1 LTHAHHGVKIADNAN
16 MDSGMFA
23 VSRRRMIGRALM
35 VLTGLMLCLAT
46 ASASPEEKRRLVLGT
61 STAFSTFDPH
71 VVDDPGQNL
80 VRLNFYDGLTR
91 WVGTQPQLQLWL
103 AHRHDVS
110 PDGQVHTF
118 HLRSNARFHDGTPVR
133 AVDVVYSMERLL
145 ALKLGPYPL
154 FAGIVAPGGARA
166 INDSTVVFNL
176 ARPMQDFA
184 TLLPELAIVNRAL
197 VSTNE
202 KNNDW
207 GQEWLQR
214 NSAGS
219 GSYIPFRRDREGA
232 FVATRFAEHFISDWA
247 PNSIEEFEVNPVADP
262 GARVAALLRGEVG
275 GILGQLPIDQL
286 NHIRGTPG
294 FNIVEQPTLRLV
306 RGVLHNRRL
315 PTSQIDFRRLLSHAF
330 DYDGF
335 VRDLLAGTL
344 ARNGSPLPD
353 LIWGGASESR
363 GYRFDLD
370 RAREYLGRVPGPIPE
385 ITIGAVAGQAHAEMA
400 AAMLKQGLDQL
411 GINSRVVAESAEAV
425 FARSHDE
432 KQMFD
437 ILFMQETRL
446 PPDPDPW
453 IGARFG
459 CKQAGRTNY
468 SWYCNESVDALVAEA
483 RRTTD
488 AQIRWRNYTA
498 ASVLVEADA
507 AELWIGTAVRF
518 GVFGNGISGMMFSPL
533 NEGLDLRWA
542 SIDRRMAQ

>member
-1 LTHAHHGVKIADNAN
+1 MTHGHHGVKITVNAN

-23 VSRRRMIGRALM
+23 VRRRSFLDRTL
-35 VLTGLMLCLAT
+35 VFLTGLMLCSAT
-46 ASASPEEKRRLVLGT
+46 ANASPEEKRRLVLGT
-61 STAFSTFDPH
+61 STSFSTFDPH

-80 VRLNFYDGLTR
+80 IRLNFYDGLTR
-91 WVGTQPQLQLWL
+91 WVGTPPQLQLWL

-110 PDGQVHTF
+110 PDGQAHTF

-154 FAGIVAPGGARA
+154 FAGVVAPGGTRA

-184 TLLPELAIVNRAL
+184 TLLPELAIVNRSL

-207 GQEWLQR
+207 GQDWLQR

-232 FVATRFAEHFISDWA
+232 FVATRFTEHFIADWGTNA
-247 PNSIEEFEVNPVADP
+247 IDEFEVNPVVDP
-262 GARVAALLRGEVG
+262 RERVEALLKGEVG
-275 GILGQLPIDQL
+275 GILGQLPLDQL
-286 NHIRGTPG
+286 NHVRSTPG
-294 FNIVEQPTLRLV
+294 FNVVEQPTLRLV
-306 RGVLHNRRL
+306 RGVVHNRRQ

-335 VRDLLAGTL
+335 VHGLLAGTL

-353 LIWGGASESR
+353 LIWGNTSSTR
-363 GYRFDLD
+363 GYAYDLD
-370 RAREYLGRVPGPIPE
+370 RARDYLARLPGPVPE
-385 ITIGAVAGQAHAEMA
+385 ITIGAVAGQVHAEMA

-411 GINSRVVAESAEAV
+411 GINSRILAESADLI

-437 ILFMQETRL
+437 VLFMQETRL

-468 SWYCNESVDALVAEA
+468 SWYCNESVDTLVAEA
-483 RRTTD
+483 RRSTD
-488 AQIRWRNYTA
+488 ALVRWRNYTA

-518 GVFGNGISGMMFSPL
+518 GVFGNSISGMLFSPL

-542 SIDRRMAQ
+542 TIERRLAQ